1 MTLDSER
8 DPRAGAGHEPPL
20 TIPEA
25 AVFLNV
31 TERWIRRAVQERR
44 LPYMKLGHHVRL
56 MPNDLREYLRS
67 KKVEPPQPP
76 GPSLS
81 DRIRPLRP
89 GLPQPPTGRLGG
101 PAIPRPP
108 GTHAPAPHTEDGDSP
123 GIR

>member
-1 MTLDSER
+1 MTLDNGR
-8 DPRAGAGHEPPL
+8 DPQADAGHEPPL

-56 MPNDLREYLRS
+56 MPEDLREYLRS

-76 GPSLS
+76 TPSLR

-89 GLPQPPTGRLGG
+89 GPSQLHGRRFAG
-101 PAIPRPP
+101 AARPRPR
-108 GTHAPAPHTEDGDSP
+108 GTEDPAPHPEDSDSR
-123 GIR
+123 GMR